1 MSFKPFNNMATDQMF
16 KPLGPAPIQDP
27 FRARLSIGN
36 PWGSGIATG
45 AVSSLFMVQDNNT
58 KDGIL
63 YAGAAGGGVWGR
75 PYTGATDAWGQWTW
89 LSGSNGYEGA
99 QSISKIK
106 VSDDNKW
113 LISGQGATSSFGDL
127 SGLIDKPL
135 QVAERLAGGSLKWIA
150 NVGNSQENLKGK
162 AITSLE
168 IADDIVV
175 AGTKTGL
182 FIGSIDLEGKL
193 TTLGAAA
200 NLSGSTSSNI
210 SSIAKSSSGR
220 LYAAVIGK
228 GIYTSTISEL
238 SQAPLREWK
247 LIDSSETLCRDKS
260 MLRVATSKDPATG
273 KDILFLATASASE
286 LYDSINKV
294 IYDEKVTNL
303 IWQKEDVLGRIG
315 NGQATIHSSFASNPI
330 NPEQVF
336 AGGNWGPGEFKNGTW
351 VTTYLGATGAIVA
364 TDFSGIQPKF
374 TNLFPSK
381 EEDKNSDG
389 TAPHADSRDIAF
401 MQTLS
406 GVTRIIESDDGGI
419 YIKDLGTSKD
429 IDTTKPWKG
438 LNDGLRI
445 TESFSSDWSSIGN
458 LAITAMQDNATAV
471 GRFGNQPGW
480 LNVTGGD
487 GAIARFDDGIVGSDG
502 ISRAYFASQQYGARG
517 IVEQNSYDHS
527 GTLLSSDFLNLSI
540 IDKYRNFQDWFDYEN
555 TWYGAAAYPF
565 YHPAETSEYR
575 AGDIVFS
582 GMRNIYEQVFPHWQS
597 VTLGE
602 MLLVSLIAEDTDKPR
617 YFTEV
622 AIGSNQAFQF
632 KDQKPYSWDALYASF
647 LQSEDVGGTPTPTAK
662 LFGRKASA
670 STQQDWFKNVEAY
683 QLKDLSANLPK
694 VVQGNTITGIAF
706 NPNNPDEIWATVA
719 STKIAYIQ
727 QLNRPTADYFSA
739 SYLIYSPDGGLN
751 WSIAAESGKN
761 GIPATASLQQVVYAP
776 KTESAE
782 AELFLSGYGGAWR
795 ASVGATNYPSTFK
808 PVGWQGAGDDNNFNM
823 WITNLEYDL
832 KDDLVIA
839 SVMAQG
845 AWLLSRSNKELE
857 QLEETKAGFR
867 INEAIIPQDIS
878 TLRNRKKRSIF
889 ASIEISLQR
898 SENNL
903 DKEATV
909 ELVLPSDASKYLQPY
924 VNEENIINSSS
935 NRYLFRFPSGVNE
948 ISVEFGSNLNFIT
961 LPDKLINFKLEN
973 ATNATIAD
981 GSGSIFLYA
990 TTDMITLNQEVEGV
1004 FYSNKSGYETDE
1016 KLPSQAQQLAI
1027 LMPRANLKAGEQLFW
1042 YPVNSDGSIQNGQ
1055 IAIKP
1060 KDPSYLNL
1068 AKSMFSYLATSRE
1081 SYDSHAL
1088 SPEKALEA
1096 FSNPSAIL
1104 SSEGISIGDLATA
1117 AGTTLPSADRFALA
1131 LQDIEGNVRLS
1142 TLGFSINSS
1151 PELDNSVV
1159 FGAPGIGSQVVLA
1172 PGEGQLFMVDELTYY
1187 AASNAGSSNVD
1198 FNLDVARFSSNLSG
1212 YGLFR
1217 VDNTYGHFLFGDKGR
1232 LTNPLEPGSVEYAR
1246 EAFRRSQTNTVDGIT
1261 GLPIPGFAQTSR
1273 SSIQLA
1279 KGNSYSLFIT
1289 PNQVLASPDQIDSLS
1304 EILFSVKE
1312 ANLGKDLQHV
1322 SFGTGYFAF
1331 EDMGLRGDRDFND
1344 MLFAITPVV
1353 QPIV

>member
-1 MSFKPFNNMATDQMF
+1 MF

-113 LISGQGATSSFGDL
+113 LISGQGATSSFGNL

-150 NVGNSQENLKGK
+150 NDGNSQEKLKGK

-168 IADDIVV
+168 IADNIVV
-175 AGTKTGL
+175 AGTNTGL
-182 FIGSIDLEGKL
+182 FIGSIDSEGKL
-193 TTLGAAA
+193 ATLGAAA
-200 NLSGSTSSNI
+200 NLSESTSSYI

-238 SQAPLREWK
+238 RQAPSREWK
-247 LIDSSETLCRDKS
+247 LIDSSEPLCRDKS
-260 MLRVATSKDPATG
+260 MLRVTTAKDPATG
-273 KDILFLATASASE
+273 KDILFLATAIITASSPSG

-294 IYDEKVTNL
+294 IYDEKVTNSN
-303 IWQKEDVLGRIG
+303 WQKADVSGKIG
-315 NGQATIHSSFASNPI
+315 SDQAMFHSSFASDPT

-336 AGGNWGPGEFKNGTW
+336 AGGNWGPGEFKNGEW
-351 VTTYLGATGAIVA
+351 VLAHLGYTGAIVA
-364 TDFSGIQPKF
+364 TDFSGNQPKF

-381 EEDKNSDG
+381 EEPNNSDV
-389 TAPHADSRDIAF
+389 TAPHADSRDIDF

-438 LNDGLRI
+438 LSDGLRI
-445 TESFSSDWSSIGN
+445 TEGFSSDWSSIGN
-458 LAITAMQDNATAV
+458 LAITAMQDNSTAV

-480 LNVTGGD
+480 LNVTSGD

-502 ISRAYFASQQYGARG
+502 ISRAYFSAQQYGSSG
-517 IVEQNSYDHS
+517 IVEQNSYDYS
-527 GTLLSSDFLNLSI
+527 GTLLSSDVLNLSI
-540 IDKYRNFQDWFDYEN
+540 IDKYGNFQDWFDYEN
-555 TWYGAAAYPF
+555 TWYGALNYPF

-602 MLLVSLIAEDTDKPR
+602 MLLVPLIAEDADKNKPR
-617 YFTEV
+617 FFTEV

-632 KDQKPYSWDALYASF
+632 KEQKPYSWDALYTSF
-647 LQSEDVGGTPTPTAK
+647 NQNEDVGGTPTTTAK

-670 STQQDWFKNVEAY
+670 STQQDWFKNVNAY
-683 QLKDLSANLPK
+683 QLKDLSANLPEY
-694 VVQGNTITGIAF
+694 VQKNNTITGIAI

-719 STKIAYIQ
+719 YTKISYTQ
-727 QLNRPTADYFSA
+727 QLKRPKADYFSA
-739 SYLIYSPDGGLN
+739 SSLIYSPDGGIN
-751 WSIAAESGKN
+751 WSIVAESGKN

-782 AELFLSGYGGAWR
+782 SELFLSGYGGAWR
-795 ASVGATNYPSTFK
+795 ASVGATNILSTFK

-832 KDDLVIA
+832 ADDLVIA

-867 INEAIIPQDIS
+867 INQAIIPQDIS
-878 TLRNRKKRSIF
+878 TLRNRKNRKIF
-889 ASIEISLQR
+889 GSIEISLQR
-898 SENNL
+898 SKDNL
-903 DKEATV
+903 NKEATV
-909 ELVLPSDASKYLQPY
+909 ELVLPSDASKYLQLLE
-924 VNEENIINSSS
+924 VKENIINSSS
-935 NRYLFRFPSGVNE
+935 SRYLFRFPSGVNE
-948 ISVEFGSNLNFIT
+948 ISVLFVSNLNSIT

-981 GSGSIFLYA
+981 NSGSIFLYA
-990 TTDMITLNQEVEGV
+990 TADMITLNQEAEGV
-1004 FYSNKSGYETDE
+1004 FYSNKSRSESSE
-1016 KLPSQAQQLAI
+1016 NLPSQAQQLAI

-1042 YPVNSDGSIQNGQ
+1042 YPVNSDGSIQSGQ
-1055 IAIKP
+1055 TAIKP
-1060 KDPSYLNL
+1060 TDSSYLNF
-1068 AKSMFSYLATSRE
+1068 AKSKFSYLATARE
-1081 SYDSHAL
+1081 SYDSRAL

-1104 SSEGISIGDLATA
+1104 SSEGISIGDLATT
-1117 AGTTLPSADRFALA
+1117 AGTTLPYADRFALA

-1198 FNLDVARFSSNLSG
+1198 FNLDVARFGGYLSG

-1217 VDNTYGHFLFGDKGR
+1217 VDNTYGHFLFGDKGK
-1232 LTNPLEPGSVEYAR
+1232 LANHLAPGSVEYAR

-1279 KGNSYSLFIT
+1279 KGNSYALFIT

-1312 ANLGKDLQHV
+1312 ANLGKDLQQV